1 MSLFTVEQEQ
11 RSPAWHEQRKKRL
24 GGSEIASVMGTS
36 PYKSRRQLW
45 LEKTGQVEQVDI
57 SNLPHVRRGI
67 DAEPRIQELVEAH
80 TGRLFPPRVF
90 VMKDAEHFAASLDG
104 FCEQENQSAEY
115 KTMSLEKHMEALVFD
130 VIPEGYKDQCQWNMM
145 VSGTGTLLFAS
156 FRPEWDGDPEHD
168 HEKLAIVT
176 LQADPVRQR
185 ELYDAAVEFWR
196 LVTTGEDPGYDEAD
210 LQWVLEKEWL
220 AAAARYREIKALLSP
235 LEKELKDLDKLL
247 KSRGPVLCGGLEIVQ
262 VPVKGTIDFNAMPPD
277 LCTEIEKYRGPSKM
291 TLRINPIKKGLK

>member
-1 MSLFTVEQEQ
+1 MTLFTPEQEQ

-90 VMKDAEHFAASLDG
+90 VMKDAEHFACSLDG
-104 FCEQENQSAEY
+104 YCEKEVQSAEY
-115 KTMSLEKHMEALVFD
+115 KTMGLEKHKDALAGI
-130 VIPEGYKDQCQWNMM
+130 IPDGYKDQCQWNMM
-145 VSGTGTLLFAS
+145 VSKTRTLLFAS

-168 HEKLAIVT
+168 HEKLAVITVN
-176 LQADPVRQR
+176 ADPVRQK
-185 ELYDAAVEFWR
+185 ELYDAAVTFWHF
-196 LVTTGEDPGYDEAD
+196 VTTGEDPGHDEAD

-220 AAAARYREIKALLSP
+220 AAAARYREIKAIAQP
-235 LEKELKDLDKLL
+235 LEKELKELDKLL
-247 KSRGPVLCGGLEIVQ
+247 KSRGPVMCGGLKVEPVK
-262 VPVKGTIDFNAMPPD
+262 VKGTIDFENMPQA
-277 LCTEIEKYRGPSKM
+277 LVSEVEKYRKPDKM
-291 TLRINPIKKGLK
+291 TLRITMEKGLK